1 MRNHARMRA
10 PVRRWIT
17 LILITGLSLPGAA
30 QMPAY
35 RLFREDGKKTRYEK
49 MAGAAAKA
57 DVVLF
62 GELHDDPI
70 VHWLQ
75 LELTRFLYR
84 EKGDRLVLGAEMFEA
99 DNQLILDEYLAGL
112 ISEDRFEKEARLWEN
127 YETDYKPLV
136 EFAMEHGL
144 RFIATNIPRRYAN
157 AVYRQG
163 LSVLGEISEK
173 AREYIAP
180 LPLVYDTTLNCY
192 ASLAGGGGM
201 MGDGAMMGHRS
212 GHLRDAQ
219 AIKDATMAHFILESL
234 EPGKLMLHF
243 NGAYHSDDGESMNWF
258 LEQVGAEPEIVTI
271 STVRQEET
279 GRLEE
284 EFRGKAD
291 FIICVPSTMTR
302 TH

>member
-1 MRNHARMRA
+1 MRNQAQMQNHARMRA

-30 QMPAY
+30 QMQAY

-49 MAGAAAKA
+49 MAEAAAGA

-70 VHWLQ
+70 AHWLQ
-75 LELTRFLYR
+75 LELARFLYR
-84 EKGDRLVLGAEMFEA
+84 EKGDRLMLGAEMFEA

-127 YETDYKPLV
+127 YETDYRPLV
-136 EFAMEHGL
+136 EFARENGL
-144 RFIATNIPRRYAN
+144 KFIATNIPRRYAN
-157 AVYRQG
+157 AVYQRG

-192 ASLAGGGGM
+192 ASLAG
-201 MGDGAMMGHRS
+201 DGAMMGHRS

-219 AIKDATMAHFILESL
+219 AIKDATMSHFILENL

-258 LEQVGAEPEIVTI
+258 LEQARPELDIVTI

-279 GRLEE
+279 GRLED
-284 EFRGKAD
+284 EFHGKAD
-291 FIICVPSTMTR
+291 FIICIPSTMTR